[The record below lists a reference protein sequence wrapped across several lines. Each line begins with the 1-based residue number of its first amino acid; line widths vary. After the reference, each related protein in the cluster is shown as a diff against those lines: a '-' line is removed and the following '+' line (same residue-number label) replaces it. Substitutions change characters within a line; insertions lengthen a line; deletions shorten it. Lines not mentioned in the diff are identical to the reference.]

1 MKRLSRLLFSALLTA
16 VTGPAFGG
24 LLEYLGRPEP
34 VFEWQLVESTP
45 HGDGTV
51 HALRLVSQTWRG
63 IPWSHDVR
71 VFVPGQVATPGTML
85 LVVTGGGAG
94 DRLYSRM
101 AREAA
106 VAVAVLYQVPNQ
118 PLLDGKSEDDLIAET
133 FLRFLATGEPDWPLL
148 LPMTKSA
155 VKAMDALQAFAAQHL
170 DMKVDG
176 FVVTGASKRGW
187 TSWLAAA
194 SDPRVRG
201 VAPLVIDML
210 NVPAQ
215 MEHQL
220 ASWGGYSEMLQPYTA
235 PGLPSFISSAAGR
248 RLLSVVDPYSYRMQL
263 TMPKLIV
270 LGTNDRYWTLDAM
283 NLYWD
288 ELTGPKHA
296 VYAPNT
302 GHGLSGAGHWFDSL
316 ACFVRQVAA
325 GDALPELAWRHA
337 RAADRLDIA
346 VSSPQPAEGGWLW
359 SASAPTRDFRDARW
373 EAQPLSAGSATL
385 RGATPLSGEEFTA
398 AFAEL
403 HYRLGERD
411 CYFSTQVRIEPP
423 LAQ

>member
-1 MKRLSRLLFSALLTA
+1 MRRLSALLFSVFLAC
-16 VTGPAFGG
+16 VTGPAFGE
-24 LLEYLGRPEP
+24 LLDYLRRPEP
-34 VFEWQLVESTP
+34 DFEWRLVESTP
-45 HGDGTV
+45 QGDGTL

-94 DRLYSRM
+94 DSLYSRM

-106 VAVAVLYQVPNQ
+106 VPVAVLYQVPNQ

-133 FLRFLATGEPDWPLL
+133 FVRFLATGEPDWPLL

-170 DMKVDG
+170 DMKVKG

-187 TSWLAAA
+187 ASWLAAA
-194 SDPRVRG
+194 ADPRVRG

-210 NVPAQ
+210 NIPAQ

-235 PGLPSFISSAAGR
+235 PGLPNFISSAAGR
-248 RLLSVVDPYSYRMQL
+248 RLLSMVDPYAYRAQL
-263 TMPKLIV
+263 TMPKFIV
-270 LGTNDRYWTLDAM
+270 LATNDRYWTLDAM

-288 ELTGPKHA
+288 ELAQPKH
-296 VYAPNT
+296 VLYAPNT
-302 GHGLSGAGHWFDSL
+302 GHGLGRAGHWFDSL
-316 ACFVRQVAA
+316 ACFVGQVAA
-325 GDALPELAWRHA
+325 GETLPELEWRHP
-337 RAADRLDIA
+337 RGADRLEIA
-346 VSSPQPAEGGWLW
+346 VSSPRPAESGWLW
-359 SASAPTRDFRDARW
+359 FASAPTRDFRDARW

-385 RGATPLSGEEFTA
+385 QGAAPLSATQFTA
-398 AFAEL
+398 AFVEV
-403 HYRLGERD
+403 HYRLEERD

-423 LAQ
+423 IAP